1 MPLLAFSETRSCAAS
16 GAYPCA
22 EIRFVIQRNIGY
34 FVIQVF
40 VPSILVVMLSWVS
53 FWINID
59 GAPARVSLGLLTVLT
74 TTTQSV
80 SINEQLPRV
89 SYIKAIDI
97 WMIVCLIFVFC
108 GLLEYA
114 LVNVAARTGV
124 RIRTL
129 VLHNVPVL
137 PVDAAIEL
145 SARQVLD
152 N

>member
-1 MPLLAFSETRSCAAS
+1 MIIA

-22 EIRFVIQRNIGY
+22 EIKFIIQRDIRY
-34 FVIQVF
+34 YLIQVF
-40 VPSILVVMLSWVS
+40 VPSVLVVVMSWVS

-59 GAPARVSLGLLTVLT
+59 GAPARVSLGLTTVLT

-80 SINEQLPRV
+80 SINELLPRV
-89 SYIKAIDI
+89 SYIKAIDV

-114 LVNVAARTGV
+114 FVNVAARTGV

-129 VLHNVPVL
+129 IVQHPPLL
-137 PVDAAIEL
+137 PVEVAMEL
-145 SARQVLD
+145 SRHQVTVD
-152 N
+152 